1 MRRED
6 VEAGILRLQHA
17 IADVAER
24 KGAARWA
31 AAGTLLVALLGGTWC
46 AGVARGRRSRRGRRR

>member
-1 MRRED
+1 VRRED

-31 AAGTLLVALLGGTWC
+31 ALGTLLLALLGGSWL
-46 AGVARGRRSRRGRRR
+46 AGLVRGRRSRRERRR